1 MRIFVDE
8 NVPLSTVRAGGPPS
22 RRVGPLLR
30 ALAFACLARG
40 SAGTLRAG

>member
-22 RRVGPLLR
+22 RRVGRWLR
-30 ALAFACLARG
+30 ALARG